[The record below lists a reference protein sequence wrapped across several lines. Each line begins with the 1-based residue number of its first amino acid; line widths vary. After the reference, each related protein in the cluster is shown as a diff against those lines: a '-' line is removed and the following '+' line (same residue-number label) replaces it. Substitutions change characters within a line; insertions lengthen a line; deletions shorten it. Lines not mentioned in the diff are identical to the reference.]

1 MQLGPTE
8 LLLILFIVMLLF
20 GVGRISKVGS
30 ELGSAVANFRKGLND
45 GKTPPA
51 GEEKEKN
58 N

>member
-45 GKTPPA
+45 GKPATPT
-51 GEEKEKN
+51 EEKDKN
-58 N
+58 S

>member
-30 ELGSAVANFRKGLND
+30 ELGSAVANFRKGLNE
-45 GKTPPA
+45 GKTSTSS
-51 GEEKEKN
+51 EEKDKN
-58 N
+58 S